1 MDAEEISL
9 LDNLLLT
16 ALVAVKEVEGRVVS
30 VMKRRKLQKETSKFP
45 RLIYTLAFRTLSQ

>member
-16 ALVAVKEVEGRVVS
+16 ALVAVKEVEGRVMS
-30 VMKRRKLQKETSKFP
+30 VMKRRKLQKEIFKFP
-45 RLIYTLAFRTLSQ
+45 RLIHTLAF